1 MRKKVYI
8 PTVDGRDIRNDVF
21 HFEYSMCLHKSMNV
35 DDIGFY
41 HSRGEIIELSQD
53 APCHTFFRKVWYEGV
68 EPKSIEDESLIV
80 MREHADSSKLQA
92 IVAYKKEWERRPV
105 VVICLGGPIVPIP
118 NVRETDSIY
127 QHFLDNG
134 FAVIIPLR
142 RGVIGTGVDGWE
154 NMLEGHY
161 GEYDIQD
168 TSIATDCVLRR
179 YAQIMDENNVFLYG
193 GSYGGYV
200 AMMMAGRVNSLKR
213 YKAIIAHC
221 GVYNLAKYPY
231 HSQGAPEETM
241 LTYGNTT
248 DVIEY
253 NKRITC
259 ISPNTFI
266 REWNV
271 PVLLI
276 HHLYDTSTW
285 MGQSVEAYNDALNL
299 NKNVKLMIVPAPHS
313 YAIER
318 RKELF
323 MNISSFFTNN
333 ISYEK

>member
-1 MRKKVYI
+1 
-8 PTVDGRDIRNDVF
+8 
-21 HFEYSMCLHKSMNV
+21 MNV

-41 HSRGEIIELSQD
+41 HSRGERIELSQY
-53 APCHTFFRKVWYEGV
+53 APCHTFFRKVWCEDV
-68 EPKSIEDESLIV
+68 DPQRVEDESLIV
-80 MREHADSSKLQA
+80 KREHTDSNELQVV
-92 IVAYKKEWERRPV
+92 VAYRKEWRRRPV

-127 QHFLDNG
+127 QHFLNNG
-134 FAVIIPLR
+134 FVVVVPLR

-154 NMLEGHY
+154 YMLEGHY

-168 TSIATDCVLRR
+168 TCIATDSMLRR
-179 YAQIMDENNVFLYG
+179 YSQIMDENNIFLYG

-200 AMMMAGRVNSLKR
+200 AMLMAGRVNSSKR
-213 YKAIIAHC
+213 FKAIIAHC

-231 HSQGAPEETM
+231 HSQGEAEETM
-241 LTYGNTT
+241 QTYGNTT

-253 NKRITC
+253 NKRIAC
-259 ISPNTFI
+259 ISPNTFVG
-266 REWNV
+266 EWNV

-299 NKNVKLMIVPAPHS
+299 KNVKLMIVPAPHS